1 MPVGRKTKLR
11 CWWHGHE
18 RHPQDSAPPEET
30 TCMHCGEYVPYGD
43 MVGDTRHGRMME
55 RLRYWHPLRWLPR
68 RCAACGA
75 MFGHRGD
82 CDGIPF

>member
-1 MPVGRKTKLR
+1 
-11 CWWHGHE
+11 
-18 RHPQDSAPPEET
+18 
-30 TCMHCGEYVPYGD
+30 MHCGEYVPYGD